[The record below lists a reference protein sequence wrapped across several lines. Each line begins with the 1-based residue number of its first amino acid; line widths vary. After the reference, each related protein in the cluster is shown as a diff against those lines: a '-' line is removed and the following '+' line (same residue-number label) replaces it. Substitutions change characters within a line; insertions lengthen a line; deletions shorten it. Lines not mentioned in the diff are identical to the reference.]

1 MFYFYSTLLRIPVL
15 GRDSRHLGRIEDFT
29 LTNVGDLPQV
39 SGLLVRNPSG
49 LHVVGWDKV
58 ASLSDKAVYL
68 REASETLMLPPP
80 PENVWLLA
88 RDVLDAQVVDVNG
101 AKVLRVNDAQLQE
114 LENELYVTGVDLG
127 LWGIA
132 RRLGFAVWLDWF
144 SRTLRLRIPE
154 GLVAWGMVET
164 IDKGRAPMQL
174 RVSHDRLI
182 GMHPA
187 DLAEI
192 MGELGHEQRMN
203 LLLEMTDEQVADMV
217 EEAEPDL
224 QAVILD
230 ELGDDRAADVL
241 EEMDADEAA
250 HVLQELPEED
260 AERLIELMDQ
270 EEKAEVQALLNY
282 EEGTAGALMTTGF
295 LAVPAAMTVGEALLH
310 LRREEEEAAA
320 TADLYLFEGERLTGV
335 LSLHELIRAEPLL
348 PLRALATE
356 AIHSVTPDDD
366 TDSVIELMH
375 RYSLTGLPVVGAA
388 GEMIGVITITDVLDL
403 LLPERG

>member
-1 MFYFYSTLLRIPVL
+1 MFYFYSHLWRVPVL
-15 GRDSRHLGRIEDFT
+15 GRDSRHLGRVEDFT
-29 LTNVGDLPQV
+29 LTSVGDLPKV

-49 LHVVGWDKV
+49 LHFVGWDKV
-58 ASLSDKAVYL
+58 ASLSGKAVYL

-114 LENELYVTGVDLG
+114 LENELFLTGVDLG

-132 RRLGFAVWLDWF
+132 RRLGFAVWLAWL
-144 SRTLRLRIPE
+144 SRTFRLRIPE

-230 ELGDDRAADVL
+230 ELGEDRAADVL
-241 EEMDADEAA
+241 EEMDPDEAA
-250 HVLQELPEED
+250 HVLHELPEED
-260 AERLIELMDQ
+260 AERLIELMER
-270 EEKAEVQALLNY
+270 EEAAEVQALLNY
-282 EEGTAGALMTTGF
+282 EEGTAGSLMATEF
-295 LAVPAAMTVGEALLH
+295 LAVPVSLSVGEALLH
-310 LRREEEEAAA
+310 LRRQDEEAPA
-320 TADLYLFEGERLTGV
+320 TGDLYLMEDDRLIGV
-335 LSLHELIRAEPLL
+335 ISLHELIRAEPVT
-348 PLRALATE
+348 PLREVAEFGVHKVA
-356 AIHSVTPDDD
+356 PDAD
-366 TDSVIELMH
+366 TDTVIELMH
-375 RYSLTGLPVVGAA
+375 RYSLTGLPVVQEDGR
-388 GEMIGVITITDVLDL
+388 MIGVVTITDVLDL
-403 LLPERG
+403 LRPERG

>member
-1 MFYFYSTLLRIPVL
+1 VFYFYSYLWRRPVL
-15 GRDSRHLGRIEDFT
+15 GRDARLLGHIEDFT
-29 LTNVGDLPQV
+29 LTSVGDLPKV
-39 SGLLVRNPSG
+39 SGLLVRSRSG
-49 LHVVGWDKV
+49 LHFVGWDKV

-68 REASETLMLPPP
+68 REASDTLMMPPP

-114 LENELYVTGVDLG
+114 LENELFLTGVDLG

-132 RRLGFAVWLDWF
+132 RRLGFAVWLAWL
-144 SRTLRLRIPE
+144 SRTFRLRVPE
-154 GLVAWGMVET
+154 GLVAWGMVEA

-174 RVSHDRLI
+174 KVTHDRLI

-230 ELGDDRAADVL
+230 ELGEDRAADVL
-241 EEMDADEAA
+241 EEMDPDEAA

-260 AERLIELMDQ
+260 AERLIELMDRDDA
-270 EEKAEVQALLNY
+270 AEVQALLSY
-282 EEGTAGALMTTGF
+282 EEDTAGSLMTTEF
-295 LAVPAAMTVGEALLH
+295 LAVPAALTVGEALLF
-310 LRREEEEAAA
+310 LRRSEEEPEA
-320 TADLYLFEGERLTGV
+320 TADLYLIENDRLMGV
-335 LSLHELIRAEPLL
+335 LSLHELIRAEPVT
-348 PLRALATE
+348 PLRELAE
-356 AIHSVTPDDD
+356 AGVHKVAPNDDKD
-366 TDSVIELMH
+366 TVIELMH
-375 RYSLTGLPVVGAA
+375 RYSLTGLPVVQPDGR
-388 GEMIGVITITDVLDL
+388 MIGVVTITDVLDL
-403 LLPERG
+403 LMPERS